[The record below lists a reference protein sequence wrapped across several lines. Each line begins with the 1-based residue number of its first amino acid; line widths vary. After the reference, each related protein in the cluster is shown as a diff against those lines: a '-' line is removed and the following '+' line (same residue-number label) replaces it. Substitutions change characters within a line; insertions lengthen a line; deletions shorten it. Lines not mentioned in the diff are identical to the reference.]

1 MNTYIT
7 PTVYEKKFTCP
18 HCGAIALQR
27 WQDSM
32 WNLGARCESSK
43 EMPIRVAR
51 CDHCGNNSLWFQ
63 NSMVYPDIGTAP
75 QPNPDMP
82 DSVKDIYR
90 EAASIS
96 AKSPRGAAALL
107 RLAIQVLC
115 KELGEKGENINE
127 DIATLVKKGLPERVQ
142 QALDIVRVTGNNA
155 VHPGQ
160 IGVDDPNVVGNLFE
174 LINVI
179 VEYTIS
185 MPNRISTL
193 YSALPQGAA
202 DQIKKRDNK
211 P

>member
-1 MNTYIT
+1 
-7 PTVYEKKFTCP
+7 
-18 HCGAIALQR
+18 
-27 WQDSM
+27 
-32 WNLGARCESSK
+32 
-43 EMPIRVAR
+43 
-51 CDHCGNNSLWFQ
+51 
-63 NSMVYPDIGTAP
+63 MVYPDIGTAP